1 MSVINKRKGASR
13 QMMWC
18 SARNVFMWLL
28 GMGSSTGQAT
38 SQDRL
43 DHCHKLQHL
52 LMEVFLLGSS
62 PFMPGC
68 LQTDDPSTS

>member
-1 MSVINKRKGASR
+1 
-13 QMMWC
+13 
-18 SARNVFMWLL
+18 MWLL

-52 LMEVFLLGSS
+52 LMEGFYLGALHS
-62 PFMPGC
+62 C
-68 LQTDDPSTS
+68 LSAYKLMIQAPP